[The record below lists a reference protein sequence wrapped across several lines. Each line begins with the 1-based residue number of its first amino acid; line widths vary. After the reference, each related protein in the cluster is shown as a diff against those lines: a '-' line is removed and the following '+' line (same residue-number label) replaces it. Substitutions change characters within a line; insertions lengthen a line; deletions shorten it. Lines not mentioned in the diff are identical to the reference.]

1 VDEEI
6 GVKFFYF
13 VDWCVLVKVENCV
26 KKWRREMEGLIEGWA
41 CIGALLLKMISKSF
55 SFYYYEENFL

>member
-6 GVKFFYF
+6 GVKFFDF
-13 VDWCVLVKVENCV
+13 VV
-26 KKWRREMEGLIEGWA
+26 KKWQREMEGLIEGWA

-55 SFYYYEENFL
+55 SFYNYEENFL